1 MIYFTSDPTSNPLN
15 DFLVNYGIYIAIAV
29 AGAAFLAVLILFII
43 SLVKKKNVVNMPKT
57 KNEPSTNSLEILEA
71 LGGKENIIEHS
82 LNGSRMSLV
91 LHNYDMVDENKLNS
105 LGVDSCIKM
114 SNKII
119 LVIKNDMSS
128 IYKGMFR

>member
-15 DFLVNYGIYIAIAV
+15 DFLINYGIYIAIAV

-43 SLVKKKNVVNMPKT
+43 SLAKKKNAVSAPKSE
-57 KNEPSTNSLEILEA
+57 KEIPTNSLEILEA

-105 LGVDSCIKM
+105 LGVDSCIRM

>member
-1 MIYFTSDPTSNPLN
+1 MIYFTSDPTSNSLN
-15 DFLVNYGIYIAIAV
+15 DFLINYGIYIAIAV

-43 SLVKKKNVVNMPKT
+43 SLAKKKNAVSAPKSE
-57 KNEPSTNSLEILEA
+57 KEIPTNSLEILEA

-82 LNGSRMSLV
+82 LNGSRMSLM

>member
-1 MIYFTSDPTSNPLN
+1 MIYFTSDPTNNPLN

-43 SLVKKKNVVNMPKT
+43 SLAKKKNAVSAPKSE
-57 KNEPSTNSLEILEA
+57 KEIPTNSHEILEA

-82 LNGSRMSLV
+82 LNGSRMSLM

>member
-1 MIYFTSDPTSNPLN
+1 M
-15 DFLVNYGIYIAIAV
+15 
-29 AGAAFLAVLILFII
+29 
-43 SLVKKKNVVNMPKT
+43 NMPKT